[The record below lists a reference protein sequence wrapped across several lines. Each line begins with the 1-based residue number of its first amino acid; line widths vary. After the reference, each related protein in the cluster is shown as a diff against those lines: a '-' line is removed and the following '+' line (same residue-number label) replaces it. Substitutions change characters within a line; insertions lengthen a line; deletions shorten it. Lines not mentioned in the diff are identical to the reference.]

1 MTFPSADTP
10 LYNHPLPVIEEWLQS
25 LGCQQDQEQLHCWS
39 LQTPN
44 WEAQIALEVEEL
56 TVSYR
61 NTKGG
66 NPDVTRSFPYSLS
79 REDVEAAVLSGP

>member
-10 LYNHPLPVIEEWLQS
+10 LYNHPLPVIEQWLQR
-25 LGCQQDQEQLHCWS
+25 LGCQQDREQLHCWS

-56 TVSYR
+56 TVSYLNVEGSNR
-61 NTKGG
+61 
-66 NPDVTRSFPYSLS
+66 PITRSFPYSLS